1 MDMEANHIAALQ
13 EPSPIKAT
21 LVRFDLP
28 GSPLCLTDGGFSL
41 FDAGEG
47 QGVEVYVDAH
57 PVYGVLDSVPSVTDG
72 AEAETP
78 RLDIVIL
85 PATNEG
91 AVALA
96 SPTIQGIRVQW
107 WEAVVDWNTGGLLG
121 QPLLKFDGELDRAR
135 LTVGENWS
143 LALECGTQSER
154 QLEPNEDWRL
164 NDAFHRVCWPAEAG
178 LSNVTNVTV
187 KDEWRSR
194 PENPGLFKRLL
205 KTFVPISNL

>member
-1 MDMEANHIAALQ
+1 MDANHVASLQ
-13 EPSPIKAT
+13 QPSPIKAT
-21 LVRFDLP
+21 LVRIDLP
-28 GSPLCLTDGGFSL
+28 GAPLCLTDGGFVV

-47 QGVEVYVDAH
+47 QGPEVYIDLH
-57 PVYGVLDSVPSVTDG
+57 PVHGALDSVPSMKDG
-72 AEAETP
+72 AESETP

-85 PATNEG
+85 PATGTG

-96 SPTIQGIRVQW
+96 SPTIQGVRIQW
-107 WEAVVDWNTGGLLG
+107 WEASIDWNTGSLLG
-121 QPLLKFDGELDRAR
+121 APNLKFDGELDRAR
-135 LTVGENWS
+135 LTVGASWS
-143 LALECGTQSER
+143 LALECGTQAER

-164 NDAFHRVCWPAEAG
+164 NHAFHQVCWPGEQG
-178 LSNVTNVTV
+178 LVNVTNVTV